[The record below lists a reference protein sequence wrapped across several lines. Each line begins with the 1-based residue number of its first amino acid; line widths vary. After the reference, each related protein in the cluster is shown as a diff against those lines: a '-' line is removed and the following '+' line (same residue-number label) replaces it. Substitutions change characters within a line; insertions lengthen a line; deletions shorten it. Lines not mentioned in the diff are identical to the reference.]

1 MNMRPSGAESYS
13 LSAGDAAN
21 DSRRRRPAWRRLV
34 AAIVMGA
41 FTLMLVTL
49 GFSRYAH
56 HPAYGIHPATPL
68 PNPN

>member
-1 MNMRPSGAESYS
+1 MGSGDSPYD
-13 LSAGDAAN
+13 LSRTDAAN
-21 DSRRRRPAWRRLV
+21 DIRRRRPTWRRVV
-34 AAIVMGA
+34 AAAVCGA

-56 HPAYGIHPATPL
+56 HPAYGVQHPV